1 MLVCNVFFVLQD
13 GRAIFVAFPLSR
25 VSWAFAEER
34 EGGGEKEGNLNSFR
48 PLLVFPPQS
57 ESDVNSLVLRG
68 L

>member
-1 MLVCNVFFVLQD
+1 MLVCNVVFVLQD
-13 GRAIFVAFPLSR
+13 GRAIFVAFLLSC

-34 EGGGEKEGNLNSFR
+34 GGKQGNLNSFR